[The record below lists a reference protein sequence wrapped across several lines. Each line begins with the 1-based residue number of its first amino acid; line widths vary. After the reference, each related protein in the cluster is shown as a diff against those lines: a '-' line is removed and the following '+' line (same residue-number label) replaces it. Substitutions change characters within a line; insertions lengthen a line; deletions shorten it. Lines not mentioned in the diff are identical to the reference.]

1 MANFATQY
9 YNPNEEFQIS
19 SIQQLTIY
27 DQSTYTWSGRIL
39 TSWTDESGNIVALD
53 SKLKKSTFTAS
64 LSGNWKLNQ
73 LKTTFNVIS
82 NDTDPNCEGGY
93 LSVQFDT
100 LDDFKPL
107 PERTTGEFTLH
118 HGETNND
125 RYYGACLSVYA
136 IANDGWIF
144 NKMRVF
150 KLHSDNFYRWTDWIT
165 NNMVDIGKSDHGDN
179 GLLSV
184 EAEFVKGVLTY
195 YANANSINPNH
206 PSL

>member
-1 MANFATQY
+1 MANLVTQY
-9 YNPNEEFQIS
+9 YKPNEEFQIS
-19 SIQQLTIY
+19 SVQQLTSY
-27 DQSTYTWSGRIL
+27 DQSTYTWSGRTL

-53 SKLKKSTFTAS
+53 SKLTKSTFTAS
-64 LSGNWKLNQ
+64 LSGNWKLDQ

-107 PERTTGEFTLH
+107 PERTIGQFTLN
-118 HGETNND
+118 HGESNND
-125 RYYGACLSVYA
+125 WSHNANLSIYA

-144 NKMRVF
+144 NKMRIYSNSVNWWDNWTTDNMIF
-150 KLHSDNFYRWTDWIT
+150 IEQNSDAAAFN
-165 NNMVDIGKSDHGDN
+165 
-179 GLLSV
+179 LSV
-184 EAEFVKGVLTY
+184 EAEFVKGILTY
-195 YANANSINPNH
+195 YANTNSINPDH

>member
-1 MANFATQY
+1 MAFATQY
-9 YNPNEEFQIS
+9 YKPNEEFQIS
-19 SIQQLTIY
+19 SVQQLQWY
-27 DQSTYTWSGRIL
+27 DQFSYYWDGRTL

-53 SKLKKSTFTAS
+53 SKLTKSTFTAS

-100 LDDFKPL
+100 LDNFKPL

-125 RYYGACLSVYA
+125 RYYNAQLSVYA

-144 NKMRVF
+144 NKMRI
-150 KLHSDNFYRWTDWIT
+150 LRQSSAWSNWIT
-165 NNMVDIGKSDHGDN
+165 NNMYIFYTTDPAMTCDI
-179 GLLSV
+179 SV
-184 EAEFVKGVLTY
+184 EAEFVKGILTY
-195 YANANSINPNH
+195 YANTNSINPNH